1 MTGRAGAMVP
11 ATIVCPAD
19 ASWLGQPP
27 SPKGTPTLRPL
38 PAAMPSRR
46 PQPSRAQPQPP
57 PLLLPLL
64 LAAATAHALV
74 PPHFP
79 RVFSASLEVTTKHL
93 NKSNVY
99 PPAWRTIDVDYDFV
113 HKRAR
118 AYVQTSYEK
127 RQKTNGTTTLRR
139 YDLGKEW
146 EIAQFGKEMV
156 CKWSRILN
164 AKMPRPH
171 LFDPDLQL
179 DQEQVTRKVDGK
191 DEKCLHWSQ
200 AGVDGSVRRGRTPP
214 HSSLPSR

>member
-1 MTGRAGAMVP
+1 MP
-11 ATIVCPAD
+11 ANLV
-19 ASWLGQPP
+19 L
-27 SPKGTPTLRPL
+27 
-38 PAAMPSRR
+38 
-46 PQPSRAQPQPP
+46 
-57 PLLLPLL
+57 LL
-64 LAAATAHALV
+64 LAATATTVSHAGLV

-79 RVFSASLEVTTKHL
+79 RAFSASLEVTTKHL
-93 NKSNVY
+93 NKSNVS
-99 PPAWRTIDVDYDFV
+99 PPAWRTVEVDYDFV
-113 HKRAR
+113 QKRAR

-191 DEKCLHWSQ
+191 DEECLHWSQ
-200 AGVDGSVRRGRTPP
+200 AGVDGSVRRPPPAWRAPP
-214 HSSLPSR
+214 HSAPRSSLIACPVPSLLGRCRSRTSTKQWRSVGQCCWRTMT